1 MKSKIVK
8 ILMLLVISLTTF
20 SCSEDEVLEPSL
32 EVTPI
37 TLQGT
42 WKLAELNGEQLPED
56 FYIYIEFD
64 RKGNFEMYQKHD
76 SMYPRYITGTYSV
89 EKDGHIRQ
97 RDTPCN
103 SPDSTEWYMLYN
115 ARNIPNGITG
125 ESESR
130 TPRLQ
135 KISWDENNMP
145 ILGKPVRLGKPLP
158 KPSGIVKK

>member
-20 SCSEDEVLEPSL
+20 SCSEDEVLEPSF

-89 EKDGHIRQ
+89 EKDTIT
-97 RDTPCN
+97 DTF
-103 SPDSTEWYMLYN
+103 SAESMIMKT
-115 ARNIPNGITG
+115 ATGTTNI
-125 ESESR
+125 S
-130 TPRLQ
+130 
-135 KISWDENNMP
+135 
-145 ILGKPVRLGKPLP
+145 
-158 KPSGIVKK
+158 

>member
-56 FYIYIEFD
+56 FYTLQVLIRL
-64 RKGNFEMYQKHD
+64 RKMAIMDTFSAE
-76 SMYPRYITGTYSV
+76 SMIMKTATGT
-89 EKDGHIRQ
+89 
-97 RDTPCN
+97 T
-103 SPDSTEWYMLYN
+103 
-115 ARNIPNGITG
+115 NI
-125 ESESR
+125 S
-130 TPRLQ
+130 
-135 KISWDENNMP
+135 
-145 ILGKPVRLGKPLP
+145 
-158 KPSGIVKK
+158 

>member
-42 WKLAELNGEQLPED
+42 WKLAELNGEQLPEY

-89 EKDGHIRQ
+89 EKDGHYGYVLSGKYDYENGDWNNEYIVTDLMQSGSMVWTVKEGTEVSKYVRV
-97 RDTPCN
+97 DKV
-103 SPDSTEWYMLYN
+103 PDEIVEE
-115 ARNIPNGITG
+115 A
-125 ESESR
+125 
-130 TPRLQ
+130 
-135 KISWDENNMP
+135 KVDADEE
-145 ILGKPVRLGKPLP
+145 
-158 KPSGIVKK
+158 